1 MSLKLIQEYHH
12 KVQEILQYG
21 GSRNETAIRP
31 AFQKLLEQYCADK
44 KIELILELE
53 YRTALGTVV
62 NPDGTLKDT
71 FRQDWGYWESKDQK
85 DTLDDEIRKKLDKGY
100 PTTNILFEDS
110 RTAVLIRNGRELQRA
125 SFDDHAALHSLITT
139 FVNYEP
145 QEVRTFREAI
155 ERFKEDLPD
164 LIVKLRELIEEQA
177 AKNKSFAKARE
188 SFLDLC
194 RESIN
199 PHVVMADVREMII
212 QHILTEDIF
221 ITVFNESQFH
231 RENNIARSLMEV
243 IETFFTGAVR
253 RGILGKID
261 PYIRIIKAAASGIAD
276 HHEKQRF
283 LKVFY
288 ENFYRAYNPAAAD
301 RLGIIYTPNEIVR
314 FMVESAEH
322 LVHQN
327 FGRLLGDEDVEIL
340 DPVTGTGTFIT
351 EIIEH
356 LPKNRLPFKYENE
369 IHCNEVAILPYYI
382 ANLNIEYTYS
392 QKMGQYAEF
401 KNICFVDTLDNLG
414 FSSAKKYTEAG
425 SFDFGGFSPENLER
439 IKRQNRRKI
448 SVIIGNPPYNAN
460 QLNENEN
467 NKNREYPGV
476 DKRIKDTYVAEST
489 AQKTKLYDMYA
500 RFIRW
505 ASDRLDK
512 NGVLAF
518 ITNRSLIDARTY
530 DGFRKVVADEFS
542 DIYIV
547 DLGGDVRLN
556 PKLSGPKHNV
566 FAIQTGVAISFFV
579 RNGKAKKHPCRIFYT
594 RRPEMETAKEKLQF
608 LATTRFQDLPFDH
621 ILPDKH
627 HNWIN
632 LTENNWDDLLPVA
645 SKDVKLSKGKIA
657 YHSIFKWFSLG
668 VSTNRDEW
676 VFDADRLPLSE
687 KIKFF
692 MEVFNYQIET
702 LDQQGEAWEAAVDD
716 WIDYSIKWSDV
727 LKKNLIQ
734 KEKIIFDDDLI
745 MQLAYRPFVKRFY
758 YAEKR
763 LSDRLTSNHYEL
775 FGNDLSKENLLIAF
789 SGAGSSKPFS
799 VLSSIAV
806 FSLDFLEKTQCLPL
820 YRYDKD
826 GRRGDNITDWAL
838 KQFQSHCRDT
848 ALTRLDIFHYVY
860 AVLHDPAYREKY
872 RLNLKREFPRI
883 PFNDDF
889 RKWVAWGRRLMEF
902 HLGYE
907 QADPYP
913 LKRIEIKPEPG
924 KPPLAVKAILKADQ
938 VAGVIH
944 LDSATTLKGVPPVA
958 WEYRLGNRSAIEWV
972 LEYHKERK
980 PKDPTIREKFDTY
993 RFADHKEKVIDL
1005 LQRVCTVSV
1014 ETMNIIHAM
1023 SLKK

>member
-12 KVQEILQYG
+12 KVQDILQYG

-31 AFQKLLEQYCADK
+31 AFQKLLEHYCADK
-44 KIELILELE
+44 KVELIQELE
-53 YRTALGTVV
+53 FRPAQGAPVR
-62 NPDGTLKDT
+62 PDGTLKDAL
-71 FRQDWGYWESKDQK
+71 RQDWGYWESKDTF
-85 DTLDDEIRKKLDKGY
+85 DSLDEEIKKKLAKGY
-100 PTTNILFEDS
+100 PTSNILFEDS
-110 RTAVLIRNGRELQRA
+110 QTAVLIQNGQEIQRA
-125 SFDDHAALHSLITT
+125 SFSDHDALHRLLTT

-145 QEVRTFREAI
+145 KEVRTFREAI
-155 ERFKEDLPD
+155 ERFKKDLPD
-164 LIVKLRELIEEQA
+164 LVVKLRELIEDQA
-177 AKNKSFAKARE
+177 TQNAAFAKARAD
-188 SFLDLC
+188 FLELC

-199 PHVVMADVREMII
+199 PHIVMADVREMII

-253 RGILGKID
+253 RGILGKIE

-283 LKVFY
+283 LKVVY

-314 FMVESAEH
+314 FMVESAEY

-340 DPVTGTGTFIT
+340 DPATGTGTFIT

-356 LPKNRLPFKYENE
+356 LPKNRLPFKYEKE

-392 QKMGQYAEF
+392 QKTGQYAEF

-467 NKNREYPGV
+467 NKNRPYPGV
-476 DKRIKDTYVAEST
+476 DDRIRKTYIAEST

-547 DLGGDVRLN
+547 DLGGDVRQN

-579 RNGKAKKHPCRIFYT
+579 RNGKARKRPCRIFYT

-608 LATTRFQDLPFDH
+608 LATAQFGNLPFDH

-632 LTENNWDDLLPVA
+632 LNKNEWDDLLPVA
-645 SKDVKLSKGKIA
+645 SKDVKLSKGKVHERA
-657 YHSIFKWFSLG
+657 IFKLFSLG
-668 VSTNRDEW
+668 VITARDEW
-676 VFDADRLPLSE
+676 VYDEIEDNLEE
-687 KIKFF
+687 KITFLI
-692 MEVFNYQIET
+692 EVYNR
-702 LDQQGEAWEAAVDD
+702 EAERLAGKVSRAEIADHVD
-716 WIDYSIKWSDV
+716 YTIKWTRAVKNDLAKGKSYAFRKECVSDC
-727 LKKNLIQ
+727 L
-734 KEKIIFDDDLI
+734 
-745 MQLAYRPFVKRFY
+745 YRPFIKKKLYF
-758 YAEKR
+758 
-763 LSDRLTSNHYEL
+763 SQEL
-775 FGNDLSKENLLIAF
+775 NEMQYQLPSIFPNPKSENIVIALNVGN
-789 SGAGSSKPFS
+789 KPFN
-799 VLSSIAV
+799 VLVSN
-806 FSLDFLEKTQCLPL
+806 SLVDYHFNGDSQCLPL
-820 YRYDKD
+820 YRYGKD
-826 GRRGDNITDWAL
+826 GKRGDNITDWAL
-838 KQFQSHCRDT
+838 KQFQRHYKDK
-848 ALTRLDIFHYVY
+848 AITRLDIFHYVY
-860 AVLHDPAYREKY
+860 AVLHDPAYRERY
-872 RLNLKREFPRI
+872 RLNLIRELPRI
-883 PFNDDF
+883 PFYDDF
-889 RKWVAWGRRLMEF
+889 WKWAAWGEKLMAL

-907 QADPYP
+907 QVDPFP
-913 LKRIEIKPEPG
+913 LERIDKAPAPG
-924 KPPLAVKAILKADQ
+924 KPAIAVKATLKADPTKGIIQ
-938 VAGVIH
+938 
-944 LDSATTLKGVPPVA
+944 LDSVTTLKGVPPAA
-958 WEYRLGNRSAIEWV
+958 WAYRLGNRSAIDWV

-980 PKDPTIREKFDTY
+980 PKDPTIREKFNSY
-993 RFADHKEKVIDL
+993 RFADHKEEVIDL
-1005 LQRVCTVSV
+1005 LRRVCTVSM
-1014 ETMNIIHAM
+1014 ETMNVIGEM
-1023 SLKK
+1023 TSST

>member
-1 MSLKLIQEYHH
+1 MSLLLIQQYHNR
-12 KVQEILQYG
+12 VQEILQYG

-53 YRTALGTVV
+53 YRTAHGATVY
-62 NPDGTLKDT
+62 PDGTLKDA

-85 DTLDDEIRKKLDKGY
+85 DTLDDEIQKKLAKGY
-100 PTTNILFEDS
+100 PTTNILFEDG

-125 SFDDHAALHSLITT
+125 SFDDNVALHSLITT

-164 LIVKLRELIEEQA
+164 LVVKLRGLIEDQA
-177 AKNKSFAKARE
+177 VKNNAFAKARE
-188 SFLDLC
+188 DFLELC
-194 RESIN
+194 RDSIN
-199 PHVVMADVREMII
+199 PHIVMADVREMII

-231 RENNIARSLMEV
+231 RENNIARSLMGV
-243 IETFFTGAVR
+243 IGTFFTGAIR

-283 LKVFY
+283 LKVVY

-322 LVHQN
+322 LVHKN
-327 FGRLLGDEDVEIL
+327 FGRLLGDKDVEIL
-340 DPVTGTGTFIT
+340 DPATGTGTFIT

-392 QKMGQYAEF
+392 QKMGQYKEF
-401 KNICFVDTLDNLG
+401 ENICFVDTLDNLG
-414 FSSAKKYTEAG
+414 FSARRRYSEAG
-425 SFDFGGFSPENLER
+425 SLDFGGFSPENLER
-439 IKRQNRRKI
+439 IKRQNKRKI

-476 DKRIKDTYVAEST
+476 DKRIKDTYIAEST

-530 DGFRKVVADEFS
+530 DGFRKVVAEEFS

-547 DLGGDVRLN
+547 DLGGDVRRN

-579 RNGKAKKHPCRIFYT
+579 RSGKARKHLCRIFYT
-594 RRPEMETAKEKLQF
+594 RRPEMETANEKLHF
-608 LATTRFQDLPFDH
+608 LATTRFGDLPFDH

-645 SKDVKLSKGKIA
+645 SKEVKFSKGKKDEK
-657 YHSIFKWFSLG
+657 SIFKQFSNG
-668 VSTNRDEW
+668 VVTARDEW
-676 VFDADRLPLSE
+676 VYDFSASHLRDKVTFFCRLFENEKTRWDQSDRQTPINDFVDRTIKWTSELEAHLLKGSDLKFDE
-687 KIKFF
+687 KFF
-692 MEVFNYQIET
+692 KSS
-702 LDQQGEAWEAAVDD
+702 L
-716 WIDYSIKWSDV
+716 
-727 LKKNLIQ
+727 
-734 KEKIIFDDDLI
+734 
-745 MQLAYRPFVKRFY
+745 YRPFVK
-758 YAEKR
+758 KR
-763 LSDRLTSNHYEL
+763 LYFDKIIVHRIYLQDEI
-775 FGNDLSKENLLIAF
+775 FKIADDDDNIVICF
-789 SGAGSSKPFS
+789 SGLSSSKSFQCLASNCVPS
-799 VLSSIAV
+799 YDI
-806 FSLDFLEKTQCLPL
+806 LEKTQCLPL
-820 YRYDKD
+820 YRYDRE
-826 GRRGDNITDWAL
+826 GERGDNITDWAL
-838 KQFQSHCRDT
+838 KQFQNHYRDKT
-848 ALTRLDIFHYVY
+848 ITRLDIFHYVY

-883 PFNDDF
+883 PFYDNF
-889 RKWVAWGRRLMEF
+889 RKWAVWGERLMAL

-913 LKRIEIKPEPG
+913 LTRIDKKPEPG
-924 KPPLAVKAILKADQ
+924 MPPLAVKAILKADQ
-938 VAGVIH
+938 AGGVIH
-944 LDSATTLKGVPPVA
+944 LDSATTLKGIPPAA

-972 LEYHKERK
+972 LEYHKVRK
-980 PKDPTIREKFDTY
+980 PKDPTIRAKFDTY
-993 RFADHKEKVIDL
+993 RFADCKERVIDL
-1005 LQRVCTVSV
+1005 LCRVCTVSV
-1014 ETMNIIHAM
+1014 ESVKIIRDM
-1023 SLKK
+1023 TK